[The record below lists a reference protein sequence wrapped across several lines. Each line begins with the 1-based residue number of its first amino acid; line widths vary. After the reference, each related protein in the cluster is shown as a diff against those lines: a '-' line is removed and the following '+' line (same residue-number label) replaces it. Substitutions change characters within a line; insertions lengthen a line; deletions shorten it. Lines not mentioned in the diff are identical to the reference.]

1 MPICHVVRYITSLGP
16 GAVAVTE
23 RGVCRVWLPGDDLS
37 DVDRIAS
44 GESELARKAAK
55 QLEQYFQG
63 CLQQFDLPIDISELT
78 PFRQQVLALTMQIP
92 YGTVITYGQL
102 AKKVGS
108 PKAARAVGGALGA
121 NPIPIIIPCHRVLA
135 STGALTGFSGA
146 GGILMKENLLSLEGV
161 DFRAFKKV

>member
-1 MPICHVVRYITSLGP
+1 MCIRHVSGYSTPYGA

-23 RGVCRVWLPGDDLS
+23 LGVCHVWLPGEDLPTIYG
-37 DVDRIAS
+37 VAS
-44 GESELARKAAK
+44 GESELSIKAAQ
-55 QLEQYFQG
+55 QLERYFQG
-63 CLQQFDLPIDISELT
+63 DLQQFDLLVDISKRT
-78 PFRQQVLALTMQIP
+78 PFQQQVLLQAAQIP
-92 YGTVITYGQL
+92 YGSVTTYGAI

-108 PKAARAVGGALGA
+108 PRAARAVGGALGA

-146 GGILMKENLLSLEGV
+146 GGILMKENLLTLEGV

>member
-1 MPICHVVRYITSLGP
+1 MRIRHVSGYSTPYGA

-23 RGVCRVWLPGDDLS
+23 LGVCHVWLPGEDLPT
-37 DVDRIAS
+37 IYGAAS
-44 GESELARKAAK
+44 GESELSRKAAQ
-55 QLEQYFQG
+55 QLEWYFQG
-63 CLQQFDLPIDISELT
+63 DLQQFDLLVDISKLT
-78 PFRQQVLALTMQIP
+78 PFQQQVLLQTAQIP
-92 YGTVITYGQL
+92 YGSVTTYGAI

-108 PKAARAVGGALGA
+108 PRAARAVGGALGA

-146 GGILMKENLLSLEGV
+146 GGILMKENLLTLEGV

>member
-1 MPICHVVRYITSLGP
+1 MPICHVTHYVTTLGP

-37 DVDRIAS
+37 DIDRIAS